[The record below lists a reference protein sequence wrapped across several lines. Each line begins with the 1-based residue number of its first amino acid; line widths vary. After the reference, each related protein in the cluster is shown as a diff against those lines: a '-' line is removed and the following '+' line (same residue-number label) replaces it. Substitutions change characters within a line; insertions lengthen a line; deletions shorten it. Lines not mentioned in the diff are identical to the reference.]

1 MKVEMLGEVLCRLQK
16 ILDNYRKEIL
26 EEQYVRVTKILNEF
40 QEWQKGGGFTADDLY
55 MLIIY
60 SEEDEGIFEYAESDF
75 LPEDEELRCMW
86 QVLLSALMAVV
97 RIAYEQEGKP
107 CQQDVDAIKLSEV
120 EGFYQCILDDKMDI
134 IQLFHYFC
142 EKVCY

>member
-55 MLIIY
+55 TLIIY
-60 SEEDEGIFEYAESDF
+60 SEEDGGLFEYAESDF